1 MVYKYTSEEVGYGP
15 KGERPIRATVYIGT
29 TTGRGT
35 VMACCLVTALDRWPS
50 FCDVVGD
57 GGELGVSVLHLCSP
71 RNQVLVQTKRYAVFV
86 ITPTMM
92 IDSRFQVQELAGG
105 KRLTV
110 EGRV

>member
-1 MVYKYTSEEVGYGP
+1 VVYKYTSEEVGYGP

-57 GGELGVSVLHLCSP
+57 GGVPIV
-71 RNQVLVQTKRYAVFV
+71 VDTAKRV
-86 ITPTMM
+86 
-92 IDSRFQVQELAGG
+92 
-105 KRLTV
+105 
-110 EGRV
+110 